1 MRKKSKQKKANKAKQ
16 FVADDFLEYG
26 ESPYKEHLEN
36 CIRISKSR
44 RKRQRSK
51 VEVMV
56 TLSLLQFQWKI
67 KERTHAPLGAKARSG
82 CREPILD
89 QANKSTGWMPWHQE
103 PKKDVASCEKP
114 W

>member
-1 MRKKSKQKKANKAKQ
+1 MRKKRKQKKANKAKQ
-16 FVADDFLEYG
+16 FAADDFLEYG

-56 TLSLLQFQWKI
+56 TLSLLQFQWKNNR
-67 KERTHAPLGAKARSG
+67 ELMRSRKG
-82 CREPILD
+82 LD
-89 QANKSTGWMPWHQE
+89 EAYSR
-103 PKKDVASCEKP
+103 SS
-114 W
+114 